1 MGMGYSAR
9 CKCGYM
15 ADFAVGGGM
24 EDFETSAPFPNYCA
38 SCGLVE
44 VNLASPTAQQRCPSC
59 QSAAVMPYGKPPLS
73 RAPGDSANG
82 DEDDDGVSLAA
93 LDHFC
98 PRCKSM
104 ILRFEVEMLFDK
116 GLRQSRTSWAGDKAY
131 GTLGSSYAPI
141 CCRLVT
147 DVPFRLEAV
156 LRLTI
161 PGRPLTTQGGHRVAR
176 TGRLQAVAAGRRPQ
190 GTQADGALASGGT
203 WPAANVYGE
212 SGQACGAPT

>member
-1 MGMGYSAR
+1 
-9 CKCGYM
+9 M

-161 PGRPLTTQGGHRVAR
+161 PGRPLTTLNRH
-176 TGRLQAVAAGRRPQ
+176 P
-190 GTQADGALASGGT
+190 
-203 WPAANVYGE
+203 WP
-212 SGQACGAPT
+212 